1 MPGRFYLSCGKSIL
15 DVFLAFA
22 GLGFVLPVMIAVA
35 LLIKISSPGPV
46 FFKQKR
52 VGKNFNLFYLLKFRT
67 MVVDAEKIGPKIT
80 KDSDPRITKI
90 GKLLRKTKIDEL
102 PQLINVL
109 KGEMSFVGPRPEV
122 EKYVKIFNDDYRNIL
137 TMKPGITDYA
147 TIEFRNEENILS
159 NYEDTEQAY
168 IKEILPAKIGL
179 YKKYLREAGFI
190 TDLAVILKTV
200 FKIIDTKK

>member
-15 DVFLAFA
+15 DFSLAFA
-22 GLGFVLPVMIAVA
+22 GLVIA

-67 MVVDAEKIGPKIT
+67 MVLDAEKIGPKIT
-80 KDSDPRITKI
+80 KESDPRITKI
-90 GKLLRKTKIDEL
+90 GKFFRKTKIDEL

-109 KGEMSFVGPRPEV
+109 KGEISFVGPRPEV
-122 EKYVKIFNDDYRNIL
+122 EKYVKIFKEDYRDIL
-137 TMKPGITDYA
+137 MMKPGITDYA
-147 TIEFRNEENILS
+147 TIEFRNEEKIL
-159 NYEDTEQAY
+159 NKYENTEETY

-190 TDLAVILKTV
+190 TDLAIIVKTT